1 MSNFTRKKIGVLGY
15 GFTGWGGG
23 IDFIRLMLSY
33 LDEVELNDKSFSKII
48 ILPRDDALVRVKNAV
63 YPLRKFI
70 DKVNIFL
77 HPVVEVLDEND
88 EETDPIEINS
98 LLNPASLNFSTF
110 SKQYELLKIFNMD

>member
-33 LDEVELNDKSFSKII
+33 LDEVELNDKSFSKIV

-63 YPLRKFI
+63 YPL
-70 DKVNIFL
+70 
-77 HPVVEVLDEND
+77 
-88 EETDPIEINS
+88 
-98 LLNPASLNFSTF
+98 
-110 SKQYELLKIFNMD
+110 LKIIDRVKGGERLSWERRSRFSSSYLENTFTEYVKKKIK